1 MVSIDL
7 LAALGKFRNISDRET
22 DHAYFKTKV
31 PSVAPEAYLNIV
43 YKPAAPDI
51 RAELEK
57 ELQLPSS
64 LVEFYQQ
71 WNGARLF
78 VTALSIYGCIPRN
91 YLICRTDPFRLL
103 PFNLREL
110 NRECG
115 WQAAKRNLICIG
127 TYSYDGSIVCMRRK
141 SQEIVCYFGEQFGEE
156 RQSWSNLDEWLG
168 EEISRLSICFDE
180 NGNRLVPKENL
191 LPGPDPS
198 PVN

>member
-1 MVSIDL
+1 MVSVDL

-43 YKPAAPDI
+43 YKPAASDI

-57 ELQLPSS
+57 ELQLPSA
-64 LVEFYQQ
+64 LAEFYQQ
-71 WNGARLF
+71 WNGAHLF
-78 VTALSIYGCIPRN
+78 LPGFSIYGCIPRN
-91 YLICRTDPFRLL
+91 YLICRTDPSRLL

-115 WQAAKRNLICIG
+115 SQAAKRNLICIG